1 MLYTYIGTARN
12 VRELIQLLS
21 KTDASAT
28 LTFKGMH
35 EDWTFV
41 EVYVSEDGNDVV
53 LK

>member
-1 MLYTYIGTARN
+1 MYTFIGTARN

-21 KTDASAT
+21 KTEASAT

-35 EDWTFV
+35 EDWDMV
-41 EVYVSEDGNDVV
+41 EVWVSEDGDDVM